1 MSDTFTCAACGD
13 TFFKAWTDEEM
24 LTEAQTHGF
33 DLEGDNVLLCDDCFE
48 PVMEA
53 NDHPIGW
60 RK

>member
-1 MSDTFTCAACGD
+1 MSDTFTCAACGG
-13 TFFKAWTDEEM
+13 TFDKGWSDDEM
-24 LTEAQTHGF
+24 WAEALVHGF
-33 DLEGDNVLLCDDCFE
+33 DPHDQNVLVCDDCFE